1 MFSGQSDHAI
11 TLDEAKARVRR
22 QREHQSAIR
31 GSDPQCEFFGREVL
45 DRILAQPGCAG
56 IRIYH
61 GRNDKGQHALVL
73 VGTDASG
80 GDQLDG
86 TIAEKG
92 RPCPPYCDAQS
103 TLAS

>member
-1 MFSGQSDHAI
+1 MFSGNSDHAI
-11 TLDEAKARVRR
+11 TLDQAKALVKR

-31 GSDPQCEFFGREVL
+31 GSDPLCEFFGRAALE
-45 DRILAQPGCAG
+45 RILAQPGCAG

-61 GRNDKGQHALVL
+61 GRNEQGRHALVL
-73 VGTDASG
+73 VGADTAG
-80 GDQLDG
+80 ADQLEG

-92 RPCPPYCDAQS
+92 LPCPPACDARS